1 MKDKDSRMENDWQN
15 SIKDADNAIKV
26 KTLTNEIQRLK
37 MLISKITENMAWGNS
52 VVKVVFRDEFYEEKY
67 RSKLENFLKDIL
79 DRDEHFTM
87 NSQIYDKGEQE
98 FSKLQSTLEAERLNS
113 SSSTD
118 RKTADTVPLYSSAFE
133 DVLHC
138 DKPEP
143 EEKNIEERVQTMTCF
158 NCLGDHHM
166 KDCPEKINRSKIA
179 ANRKDILM
187 ENSSRYHEEERK
199 NSIKPGTI
207 SSEVRK
213 ALGLKDNQLPPYIYK
228 MRVIG
233 YPPGWMDDAKLE
245 TSGLSLY
252 DEEGKA
258 ISDGESSEASEYE
271 KKYDSKKFIE
281 YPGFNCP
288 LPPNVKDE
296 WKSMGMVPIQAHQ
309 QLSEVL
315 KAENTVNANNT
326 NKRKNVNSAE
336 EEEAKKVRNGTND
349 ANVSFSQLPP
359 ENCSTPKKQDSH
371 SFNTSNG
378 TSIQKSLG
386 TSISQSPGTPILP
399 QGNRFKKLPELD
411 KFAQGITEHLP
422 FENLPDSVGKYEK
435 MRDVLSNVQKKLQTL
450 KKDS

>member
-1 MKDKDSRMENDWQN
+1 M
-15 SIKDADNAIKV
+15 
-26 KTLTNEIQRLK
+26 T
-37 MLISKITENMAWGNS
+37 WGNS
-52 VVKVVFRDEFYEEKY
+52 VVKVIFRDEFYEEKY
-67 RSKLENFLKDIL
+67 RSKMENFLKDIL
-79 DRDEHFTM
+79 DKDENFTM

-98 FSKLQSTLEAERLNS
+98 FSKLQSTLEAERLNTS
-113 SSSTD
+113 SSVD
-118 RKTADTVPLYSSAFE
+118 RRKANAVPLYSSAFE

-138 DKPEP
+138 DKREP
-143 EEKNIEERVQTMTCF
+143 EEENTVEKVQTMTCF

-187 ENSSRYHEEERK
+187 ENSVRYHEEEKK
-199 NSIKPGTI
+199 NSIRPGTI
-207 SSEVRK
+207 SSDVRK
-213 ALGLKDNQLPPYIYK
+213 ALGLKDNQLPSYIYK

-252 DEEGKA
+252 DEEGKT
-258 ISDGESSEASEYE
+258 ISDGESSNSSEIE

-288 LPPNVKDE
+288 VPPNVKDE
-296 WKSMGMVPIQAHQ
+296 WKSMGMIPIQARQ

-315 KAENTVNANNT
+315 KTENAVNANNM
-326 NKRKNVNSAE
+326 NKRKNVIDE
-336 EEEAKKVRNGTND
+336 DDAKKVRNGTND
-349 ANVSFSQLPP
+349 DNVSFSHLPP
-359 ENCSTPKKQDSH
+359 ENCSTPKKQDSR
-371 SFNTSNG
+371 SLNISNG
-378 TSIQKSLG
+378 TPVQKSLG

-399 QGNRFKKLPELD
+399 QGNHFKKLPELD

>member
-1 MKDKDSRMENDWQN
+1 MKDKDSRMENDWQS

-26 KTLTNEIQRLK
+26 KTLTDEIQRLK
-37 MLISKITENMAWGNS
+37 KLISKISENMAWGNS

-67 RSKLENFLKDIL
+67 RCKVENFLKEIL
-79 DRDEHFTM
+79 DKDENFIM

-98 FSKLQSTLEAERLNS
+98 FSKLQSTLEVERLDT

-118 RKTADTVPLYSSAFE
+118 RKKTNAVPLYSSAYE

-138 DKPEP
+138 DKLELEEENA
-143 EEKNIEERVQTMTCF
+143 EEKIQAMTCF

-187 ENSSRYHEEERK
+187 ENSVRYHVEEKK
-199 NSIKPGTI
+199 NSIRPGTI
-207 SSEVRK
+207 SSDVRK

-258 ISDGESSEASEYE
+258 ISDGESSNSSGIE
-271 KKYDSKKFIE
+271 KKFDSKKFIQ
-281 YPGFNCP
+281 YPGFNSP
-288 LPPNVKDE
+288 VPPNIKDE

-315 KAENTVNANNT
+315 KAENAANANNV
-326 NKRKNVNSAE
+326 NKRKNVTE
-336 EEEAKKVRNGTND
+336 EEDAKKIRNGTND
-349 ANVSFSQLPP
+349 ANVSFSHLLP
-359 ENCSTPKKQDSH
+359 ENCSTPKKQDSR
-371 SFNTSNG
+371 SLNTSNG
-378 TSIQKSLG
+378 TPLQKSLG

-399 QGNRFKKLPELD
+399 QENRFKKLPELD
-411 KFAQGITEHLP
+411 KFAEGITEHLP

-435 MRDVLSNVQKKLQTL
+435 MRGVLSNVQKKLQTL